1 MEGPPRTGP
10 GLGEL
15 PHALRD
21 PSLTH
26 PVVDLRHQA
35 SEGALHVGR
44 VKRRGLQKTSSDF
57 EPL

>member
-1 MEGPPRTGP
+1 MEGPPCPGP
-10 GLGEL
+10 WLGEL

-26 PVVDLRHQA
+26 PVVDLRHQV

-44 VKRRGLQKTSSDF
+44 VKRGRLQETF
-57 EPL
+57 NIL